1 MSNLASLITSETK
14 TVDVAA
20 LGQKISAP
28 TRDDS
33 HVVKTELI
41 YLGKCEFKKLFFS
54 KDGENFDLNRQIC
67 DQGTSINNASYYNA
81 MAFDSRFKAVDD
93 NCKTGARLI
102 LQEHLMSCYES
113 DTGMERDCWDICSRM
128 EIQKAVSCVKALC
141 DVGLGCD
148 ILCSLKWS
156 EVEHILNVADIN
168 VCNGTVNETTAIT
181 QNTSPVRQ
189 ILQISAIFKSSSPD
203 IRDCVITFRYAV
215 DMRDP
220 CAHPESYFKF
230 GNPEY
235 LLGNFSLSFNGGA
248 NLLEGK
254 FQPDKFHYFLD
265 VDASNEYDVRVKP
278 EILADSFF
286 ASHEYDDF
294 RRQDLLVKVMWFN
307 DADNITGSGDCL
319 NSELHHASVA
329 FDECTA
335 RAEGT
340 ARNLIATSLLE
351 LPTYAND
358 ANSPLLKVTIQ
369 NKHDLTGETRVTYHF
384 QICPRFLLTQ

>member
-1 MSNLASLITSETK
+1 MSNVASLITSETK

-67 DQGTSINNASYYNA
+67 NAGGENINNAPFYNA
-81 MAFDSRFKAVDD
+81 MAFDKRYKAVDD
-93 NCKTGARLI
+93 NCKTGARLV
-102 LQEHLMSCYES
+102 LQEHLMSCYET

-128 EIQKAVSCVKALC
+128 EIQKAISCVKALC
-141 DVGLGCD
+141 DVGSGCD

-168 VCNGTVNETTAIT
+168 VCNGQVNENA
-181 QNTSPVRQ
+181 NAHTSPVRH

-203 IRDCVITFRYAV
+203 IKDCVITFRYAV

-220 CAHPESYFKF
+220 CFYPESYFKF

-235 LLGNFSLSFNGGA
+235 LLGGLKLTFNGGDDV
-248 NLLEGK
+248 LDGK
-254 FQPDKFHYFLD
+254 FQTDKFHYYVD
-265 VDASNEYDVRVKP
+265 VPANSEFSVAVKP
-278 EILADSFF
+278 ELLADSFF
-286 ASHEYDDF
+286 TSHDYDDF
-294 RRQDLLVKVMWFN
+294 RRQDLLVKVLWFN
-307 DADNITGSGDCL
+307 DSTDIKGSGDCL
-319 NSELHHASVA
+319 NEDVHHASA
-329 FDECTA
+329 QFDECSATVQGRA
-335 RAEGT
+335 RMLA
-340 ARNLIATSLLE
+340 AASLLE
-351 LPTYAND
+351 QPTYASD
-358 ANSPLLKVTIQ
+358 SVSPVMKVTIQ
-369 NKHDLTGETRVTYHF
+369 NKRDTTGETRQEYNIYV
-384 QICPRFLLTQ
+384 CPRES